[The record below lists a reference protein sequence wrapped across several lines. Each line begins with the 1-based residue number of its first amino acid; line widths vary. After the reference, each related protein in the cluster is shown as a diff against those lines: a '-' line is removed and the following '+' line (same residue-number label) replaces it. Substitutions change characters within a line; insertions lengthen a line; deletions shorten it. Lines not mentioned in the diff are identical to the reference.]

1 MEVFKPSDKFKH
13 DFDKAANKAARE
25 VSALMRAKQMKRI
38 EDAPKELQDM
48 FEIVWEQVVCSASGI
63 SDYRDEIEHAF
74 LKGFDTAMATA
85 GVRQGRRIAEV
96 MQTDDKLICISND
109 GQAFVWNENDMK
121 WEPMPH
127 LPQD

>member
-1 MEVFKPSDKFKH
+1 MEVFKPSDKFKR
-13 DFDKAANKAARE
+13 DFNKAANKAARE

-38 EDAPKELQDM
+38 EDASKELQDM
-48 FEIVWEQVVCSASGI
+48 FAALYEDTALNVNYKVEAA
-63 SDYRDEIEHAF
+63 HFF

-85 GVRQGRRIAEV
+85 GMRHGRRIAEI
-96 MQTDDKLICISND
+96 MQTEDKLIAISND
-109 GQAFVWNENDMK
+109 RQAFVWNENDMK